1 MSGDRLSV
9 CVEMDHALTRVQCL
23 EPDVLDA
30 ARSMLAAADRLDG
43 FAQRFRVTTTDLD
56 VIYGYLGALVP
67 GGYYH
72 QADTRL
78 AEALGL
84 EFFEGDWTSDDYRA
98 LCTHLLREGDHG

>member
-9 CVEMDHALTRVQCL
+9 SLEMDRALHRVQCL
-23 EPDVLDA
+23 DCDVLDA

-43 FAQRFRVTTTDLD
+43 FAQRFHVTTTDLD
-56 VIYGYLGALVP
+56 VIHGYLGALVP

-72 QADTRL
+72 QAETRL

-84 EFFEGDWTSDDYRA
+84 EFFEGAWTTDDYRV
-98 LCTHLLREGDHG
+98 LCTHLLREGD